1 LELPDSFLRTNPSQS
16 QYNTQ
21 TMLLGIQ
28 AAQEILTLAIM
39 GSNRREGYANQGT
52 SDRRISKDKPEELF
66 WPTKTYV

>member
-1 LELPDSFLRTNPSQS
+1 
-16 QYNTQ
+16 
-21 TMLLGIQ
+21 MLLGIQ
-28 AAQEILTLAIM
+28 AAQEIAIM